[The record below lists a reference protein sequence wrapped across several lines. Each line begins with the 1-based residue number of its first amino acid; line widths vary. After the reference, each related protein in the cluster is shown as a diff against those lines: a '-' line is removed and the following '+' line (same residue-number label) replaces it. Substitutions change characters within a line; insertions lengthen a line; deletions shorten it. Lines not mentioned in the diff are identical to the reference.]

1 MTRHADEKRIQEL
14 RRALERHN
22 RLYYV
27 EAQPEISDRDYDVL
41 YAELQQLEARHPDLV
56 TAESPTQRVGGE
68 PIKEFQRVRHRAP
81 MLSLEKKEDLREL
94 ELFEKEIRKTVPD
107 FKPDYVVEPKIDG
120 VSISLHYVDGLFNQG
135 VTRGDGEF
143 GDDITVNL
151 RTLKDIPLQLACDGP
166 PPRHLEV
173 RGEAYMREADR
184 IALNEKLRARGDKT
198 FINTRNATAGSL
210 KQLDPRIVAERPLRA
225 VFYALG
231 HTEGISYDTHTDE
244 LAALRAFGLTVPDAW
259 RTADSMVKA
268 EAQAR
273 AMKENEGDLP
283 YEIDGCVIKVN
294 DNEVCRQLGLK
305 TNVPA
310 FAVAYKRPEWFNE
323 ATTKLLRIVVQV
335 GRTGVLAPV
344 AEVEPVFL
352 DGTTISRITL
362 HNAEE
367 IKRKDVRI
375 GDTIVIKRA
384 GRVIPAVVRV
394 VDDRRTGTETPFAMP
409 GKCPSCGGPVG
420 RDPRYKEII
429 KCPNKKQRCGFTSTD
444 LHLEGKPCPRCNMV
458 LERIVEHIDWVCLN
472 IAACPAQDVRRIEYF
487 ASRPAL
493 NIDGLGEIVAEAL
506 VRLNLAKSPL
516 DLFSLTPEV
525 LADLNLGSEENP
537 RKLGRKNA
545 ERIVLSL
552 ERARSAPLD
561 RWLFALGIPGVGDQ
575 TAREIAAL
583 HSSLYQIA
591 GSSIL
596 KDMVLLHQ
604 LLGDAQTVN
613 PLSTTNKASTPREK
627 EQRASQ
633 QAQIN
638 EKISA
643 LIEKLRSNGASLNV
657 SIQKRAAYPAIPNI
671 SVTDGIGKD
680 VCSSVLE
687 YFASKIGRK
696 VLKAL
701 ETHSISPKPFILAAD
716 RGTAGHLSNKIFVL
730 TGSLSTLSRT
740 EASNLIREMGGEVSN
755 DVSSKTSF
763 VVTGTEP
770 GSKLAKARK
779 LSIPVLNETQFLEL
793 IARKPS
799 QLSDSGKKPTQGTLG
814 L

>member
-151 RTLKDIPLQLACDGP
+151 RTLKDIPLRLACDGP

-310 FAVAYKRPEWFNE
+310 YAVAYKRPEWFNE

-362 HNAEE
+362 HNAED

-409 GKCPSCGGPVG
+409 GKCPSCGGPV
-420 RDPRYKEII
+420 Y
-429 KCPNKKQRCGFTSTD
+429 QRKLSDGD
-444 LHLEGKPCPRCNMV
+444 RAEVALRCEN
-458 LERIVEHIDWVCLN
+458 EE
-472 IAACPAQDVRRIEYF
+472 CPAQQARLLEYF
-487 ASRPAL
+487 ASRTAL
-493 NIDGLGEIVAEAL
+493 NIEGLGEVVADKL
-506 VRLNLAKSPL
+506 VERGLAYTPF
-516 DLFSLTPEV
+516 DLFRLELKP
-525 LADLNLGSEENP
+525 LADLNLGTDEEP
-537 RKLGRKNA
+537 RQLGEKTAQKILDALA
-545 ERIVLSL
+545 E
-552 ERARSAPLD
+552 ARTAPLAK
-561 RWLFALGIPGVGDQ
+561 WLYALGLPSVGETSAFKLAGCHRDIHELAHSQKLPRIFEVEPLKQQVHDLDPKRKANKKKSETEKADLARRYAAAQNELAALNSELSRWGLADLGPAVAREVVDFFASQRGKKLVARMKELGLNPQGHAPAQ
-575 TAREIAAL
+575 TA
-583 HSSLYQIA
+583 
-591 GSSIL
+591 
-596 KDMVLLHQ
+596 
-604 LLGDAQTVN
+604 
-613 PLSTTNKASTPREK
+613 
-627 EQRASQ
+627 
-633 QAQIN
+633 
-638 EKISA
+638 SA
-643 LIEKLRSNGASLNV
+643 
-657 SIQKRAAYPAIPNI
+657 
-671 SVTDGIGKD
+671 
-680 VCSSVLE
+680 SSVWQ
-687 YFASKIGRK
+687 G
-696 VLKAL
+696 
-701 ETHSISPKPFILAAD
+701 
-716 RGTAGHLSNKIFVL
+716 
-730 TGSLSTLSRT
+730 
-740 EASNLIREMGGEVSN
+740 
-755 DVSSKTSF
+755 KTV
-763 VVTGTEP
+763 VVTGTLSTYGRDEIKALLRTKGAHVTDSVSKKTDWLIVGADA
-770 GSKLAKARK
+770 GSKLDKARQLGVAILDEAALTK
-779 LSIPVLNETQFLEL
+779 LL
-793 IARKPS
+793 
-799 QLSDSGKKPTQGTLG
+799 DQG
-814 L
+814 